1 MGYRLDISGVRCEGQ
16 FIILI
21 FILFVLSYFVTI
33 YPPGA
38 SLQKGL
44 KSEILPGL
52 SVGWYLLFWC
62 FPAAFRKKIISYP
75 WTGIKLL
82 QNWTW
87 SISEVRNPTFGWHRS
102 SLQFKRNLHHQ
113 KRQMHP
119 SDSSKLRLINH
130 YSKLAIRWQVK
141 RAIVVAT
148 GCLVYIL
155 NTETG
160 TTERVAF

>member
-1 MGYRLDISGVRCEGQ
+1 MALDILWCWCFLLADIDECLNDPCINGQCINTDGAFRCECPMGYRLDISGVRCEGQ

-113 KRQMHP
+113 KR
-119 SDSSKLRLINH
+119 
-130 YSKLAIRWQVK
+130 
-141 RAIVVAT
+141 
-148 GCLVYIL
+148 
-155 NTETG
+155 
-160 TTERVAF
+160 